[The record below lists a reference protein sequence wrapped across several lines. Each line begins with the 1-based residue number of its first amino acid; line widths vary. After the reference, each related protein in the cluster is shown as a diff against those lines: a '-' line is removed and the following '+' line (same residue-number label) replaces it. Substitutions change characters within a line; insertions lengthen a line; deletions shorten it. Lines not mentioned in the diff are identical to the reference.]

1 MHKLVHKKGSI
12 HVKLHFN
19 LNHVRLRNKML
30 IVYVFSVFLPIVLTN
45 VIFYNVTTNNVKNQR
60 MKDISRAVDQI
71 NNEFRSEV
79 EDAVTI
85 SSVFYTDYNLNE
97 ILETD
102 YKEPA
107 AYVEAYDT
115 YFRRIL
121 NSYTPVYTSI
131 QNIKIFVENPT
142 MLHSGGIG
150 FLSDEMK
157 QTDWYRLLQKKNSAY
172 PIFIRTQQEDFLK
185 SDGNAV
191 RNTFS
196 IIREMNYFESKNNW
210 KKYLKID
217 LKTSTIEQ
225 IFQNQNLQGNIYLVN
240 DKGQV
245 EFTTDP
251 AVDWRV
257 ESINF
262 DAMEFPTD
270 AIAFQANYSYVSY
283 LENWRIIGTISE
295 EEVLK
300 SVRQSREFVIVLA
313 FLNIF
318 IPTAIILWITRSL
331 NMRLVQ
337 ILRHMK
343 KVKNQHFDTI
353 KEGEYRD
360 EIGQLTSEFNRMTI
374 QVKSLIDDVY
384 IADIQTKTLELERR
398 KAQLNALQSQ
408 INPHFL
414 FNALETIRMRSLIK
428 DEAETAKIIH
438 NMAKI
443 FRTSLTWGKDR
454 VMVSEEVE
462 FINCFLEIQKYR
474 FEDRMVYEIDIDP
487 AAKGCMV
494 PKMMFL
500 PFVENASIH
509 GIEPLK
515 HGGLIQVKV
524 ERAEEELIFSI
535 TDNGI
540 GMDEE
545 KVQKLYRYLDSEEEL
560 GERIGVQ
567 NVIYRLKLIYGDRFQ
582 IVIQSSPGQGTF
594 IQVKVPVE

>member
-1 MHKLVHKKGSI
+1 MKLS
-12 HVKLHFN
+12 LS
-19 LNHVRLRNKML
+19 LNNVRLRNKLL
-30 IVYVFSVFLPIVLTN
+30 ILYIFSVFLPIVLTN
-45 VIFYNVTTNNVKNQR
+45 VIFYNVTTDNVRNQR
-60 MKDISRAVDQI
+60 MKDISRAVEQI

-102 YKEPA
+102 YQEPA

-121 NSYTPVYTSI
+121 NSYTPVYASI

-142 MLHSGGIG
+142 MLHSGGVG
-150 FLSDEMK
+150 YLSNEIK
-157 QTDWYRLLQKKNSAY
+157 QSEWYQLLKERNNSY
-172 PIFIRTQQEDFLK
+172 PIFIRTQQEDLYLK
-185 SDGNAV
+185 SDKSTN

-196 IIREMNYFESKNNW
+196 IIREMDYFESKNNW
-210 KKYLKID
+210 EKFLKID
-217 LKTSTIEQ
+217 LKTSTIDQ
-225 IFQNQNLQGNIYLVN
+225 IFRNQNLQGNIYLID

-245 EFTTDP
+245 EYTTDP
-251 AVDWRV
+251 EVDWIT
-257 ESINF
+257 ESVAF
-262 DAMEFPTD
+262 DELAFPKDSIEFPSTN
-270 AIAFQANYSYVSY
+270 AYVSY
-283 LENWRIIGTISE
+283 LENWRIVGTISE

-300 SVRQSREFVIVLA
+300 DVRQSREFVIVLA
-313 FLNIF
+313 CLNIF
-318 IPTAIILWITRSL
+318 IPTLIILWISRSL
-331 NMRLVQ
+331 HERLVR

-343 KVKNQHFDTI
+343 KVKNQNFDTI
-353 KEGEYRD
+353 KQGESLD

-428 DEAETAKIIH
+428 DEMETAKIIH

-454 VMVSEEVE
+454 VMVSEEIE
-462 FINCFLEIQKYR
+462 FILCFLEIQKYR
-474 FEDRMVYEIDIDP
+474 FEDRMNYHIHIDP
-487 AAKGCMV
+487 SAKDCMV

-509 GIEPLK
+509 GIEPLR
-515 HGGLIQVKV
+515 HGGSIHVQV
-524 ERAEEELIFSI
+524 ERDADTLIFSI
-535 TDNGI
+535 RDNGI
-540 GMDEE
+540 GMNEQ
-545 KVQKLYRYLDSEEEL
+545 KVKQFYGYLESDEEL

-582 IVIQSSPGQGTF
+582 LLIKSEPGQGTF
-594 IQVKVPVE
+594 IRVAVPVEM

>member
-1 MHKLVHKKGSI
+1 MKLQLS
-12 HVKLHFN
+12 
-19 LNHVRLRNKML
+19 LNHIRLPNKML
-30 IVYVFSVFLPIVLTN
+30 ILYVFSVFLPIVLTN

-60 MKDISRAVDQI
+60 MKDISLAVDQI

-102 YKEPA
+102 YKDPA
-107 AYVEAYDT
+107 AYVEAYDS

-150 FLSDEMK
+150 FLSNEMK
-157 QTDWYRLLQKKNSAY
+157 QTDWYKLLHEKKDSY
-172 PIFIRTQQEDFLK
+172 PIFIRTQQEDLYLRN
-185 SDGNAV
+185 DGSNA
-191 RNTFS
+191 RDTFS

-210 KKYLKID
+210 EKYLKID

-225 IFQNQNLQGNIYLVN
+225 IFQNQNLQGQIYLVN
-240 DKGQV
+240 DQGLIQY
-245 EFTTDP
+245 TTDP
-251 AVDWRV
+251 SVDWRR
-257 ESINF
+257 ESVAY
-262 DAMEFPTD
+262 DALESRADTL
-270 AIAFQANYSYVSY
+270 AFQANYSYVSY

-295 EEVLK
+295 EEVLR

-313 FLNIF
+313 FLNMF

-331 NMRLVQ
+331 NKRLVQ

-343 KVKNQHFDTI
+343 RVKNQQFDTI
-353 KEGEYRD
+353 KEEEYRD
-360 EIGQLTSEFNRMTI
+360 EIGQLTGEFNRMTI

-384 IADIQTKTLELERR
+384 IADIQTKSLELERR

-428 DEAETAKIIH
+428 EELETAKIIH

-454 VMVSEEVE
+454 VMVSEEVA
-462 FINCFLEIQKYR
+462 FISCFLEIQKYR
-474 FEDRMVYEIDIDP
+474 FEDRMEYEIDIAP
-487 AAKGCMV
+487 SAKDCMV

-515 HGGLIQVKV
+515 NGGLIVVKAM
-524 ERAEEELIFSI
+524 RDGDDLLFSI
-535 TDNGI
+535 QDNGI
-540 GMDEE
+540 GMDQD
-545 KVQKLYRYLDSEEEL
+545 KVRTFYGYLDSEEEL

-582 IVIQSSPGQGTF
+582 LLIQSKPGEGTF
-594 IQVKVPVE
+594 IQVKVPIE

>member
-1 MHKLVHKKGSI
+1 
-12 HVKLHFN
+12 
-19 LNHVRLRNKML
+19 ML
-30 IVYVFSVFLPIVLTN
+30 ILYILSVFLPIVLTN
-45 VIFYNVTTNNVKNQR
+45 VIFYNVTTENVKNQR
-60 MKDISRAVDQI
+60 MKDISRAVEQI

-85 SSVFYTDYNLNE
+85 SSVFYTDYNLNQ

-107 AYVEAYDT
+107 DYIEAYDT

-131 QNIKIFVENPT
+131 QSIKIYVENPT
-142 MLHSGGIG
+142 MLHSGGVG
-150 FLSDEMK
+150 YLSDEVK
-157 QTDWYRLLQKKNSAY
+157 QTDWFRLLKKRNNAY
-172 PIFIRTQQEDFLK
+172 PIFIRTQQEDLYLK
-185 SDGNAV
+185 SKENVMRD
-191 RNTFS
+191 TFS
-196 IIREMNYFESKNNW
+196 IIREMNYFESKNKW
-210 KKYLKID
+210 QKFLKID
-217 LKTSTIEQ
+217 LKTSTIDQ
-225 IFQNQNLQGNIYLVN
+225 VFQNQNLQGNIYLVN
-240 DKGQV
+240 DKGQI
-245 EFTTDP
+245 EYTTDP
-251 AVDWRV
+251 AVDWRRETV
-257 ESINF
+257 AYDSL
-262 DAMEFPTD
+262 EFPPD
-270 AIAFQANYSYVSY
+270 AIAFHAESSYVSY

-300 SVRQSREFVIVLA
+300 DVRQSREFVIVLA
-313 FLNIF
+313 CLNIV
-318 IPTAIILWITRSL
+318 IPTLIILWITRSL
-331 NMRLVQ
+331 HERLVR

-353 KEGEYRD
+353 KQAEFSD

-384 IADIQTKTLELERR
+384 IADIQTKSLELERR

-428 DEAETAKIIH
+428 DETETAKIIH

-462 FINCFLEIQKYR
+462 FIVCFLEIQKYR
-474 FEDRMVYEIDIDP
+474 FEDRMNYRIHIDP
-487 AAKGCMV
+487 SARDCMV

-509 GIEPLK
+509 GIEPLR
-515 HGGLIQVKV
+515 HGGKIEVQV
-524 ERAEEELIFSI
+524 ERDVDMLIFSI
-535 TDNGI
+535 SDNGI

-545 KVQKLYRYLDSEEEL
+545 KVKQFYGYLESDEEL

-582 IVIQSSPGQGTF
+582 LLIKSMPGQGTF
-594 IQVKVPVE
+594 IRVVVPVDHEANR

>member
-1 MHKLVHKKGSI
+1 
-12 HVKLHFN
+12 VKLRLS
-19 LNHVRLRNKML
+19 LNNVRLRNKML
-30 IVYVFSVFLPIVLTN
+30 ILYILSVFLPIVLTN
-45 VIFYNVTTNNVKNQR
+45 VIFYHVTTGNVKNQR
-60 MKDISRAVDQI
+60 MKDISRAVEQI

-85 SSVFYTDYNLNE
+85 SSVFYTDYNLNQ

-107 AYVEAYDT
+107 DYIEAYDT

-131 QNIKIFVENPT
+131 QSIKIFVENPT
-142 MLHSGGIG
+142 MLHSGGVG
-150 FLSDEMK
+150 YLSDEVK
-157 QTDWYRLLQKKNSAY
+157 QTDWFRLLKKRNNAY
-172 PIFIRTQQEDFLK
+172 PIFIRTQQEDLYLK
-185 SDGNAV
+185 SEENVIRD
-191 RNTFS
+191 TFS
-196 IIREMNYFESKNNW
+196 IIREMNYFESKNKW
-210 KKYLKID
+210 HKFLKID
-217 LKTSTIEQ
+217 LKTSAIDQ
-225 IFQNQNLQGNIYLVN
+225 VFQNQNLQGNIYLVN
-240 DKGQV
+240 DKGQI
-245 EFTTDP
+245 EYTTDP
-251 AVDWRV
+251 AVDWRRETV
-257 ESINF
+257 AYDSL
-262 DAMEFPTD
+262 EFPPD
-270 AIAFQANYSYVSY
+270 AITFHAENSYVSY

-300 SVRQSREFVIVLA
+300 DVRKSREFVIVLA
-313 FLNIF
+313 CLNII
-318 IPTAIILWITRSL
+318 IPTLIILWITRSL
-331 NMRLVQ
+331 HERLVR

-353 KEGEYRD
+353 KQGEFLD

-384 IADIQTKTLELERR
+384 IADIQTKSLELERR

-428 DEAETAKIIH
+428 DETETAKIIH

-454 VMVSEEVE
+454 VMVREEVE
-462 FINCFLEIQKYR
+462 FIVCFLEIQKYR
-474 FEDRMVYEIDIDP
+474 FEDRMNYRIHIDP
-487 AAKGCMV
+487 SARDCMV

-509 GIEPLK
+509 GIEPLR
-515 HGGLIQVKV
+515 HGGKIEVQV
-524 ERAEEELIFSI
+524 ERDEDMLIFSI
-535 TDNGI
+535 SDNGI

-545 KVQKLYRYLDSEEEL
+545 KVKQFYGYLESDEEL

-582 IVIQSSPGQGTF
+582 LLIKSMPGQGTF
-594 IQVKVPVE
+594 IRVVVPVDPEANR

>member
-1 MHKLVHKKGSI
+1 MR
-12 HVKLHFN
+12 VKLHLN
-19 LNHVRLRNKML
+19 LNNVRLRNKML
-30 IVYVFSVFLPIVLTN
+30 VLYIFSVFLPIVLTN
-45 VIFYNVTTNNVKNQR
+45 VIFYNVTTVNVKNQR
-60 MKDISRAVDQI
+60 MKDFSRAVDQI

-85 SSVFYTDYNLNE
+85 SSVFYTDYNLNQ

-102 YKEPA
+102 YQEPA
-107 AYVEAYDT
+107 EYIEAYDT

-131 QNIKIFVENPT
+131 QNIKIYVENPT

-150 FLSDEMK
+150 FLSDEIK
-157 QTDWYRLLQKKNSAY
+157 QTDWYRLLQEKHNTY
-172 PIFIRTQQEDFLK
+172 PIFIRTQQEDLYLK
-185 SDGNAV
+185 SEENV
-191 RNTFS
+191 SRNTFS
-196 IIREMNYFESKNNW
+196 IIREMNYYESKKQW
-210 KKYLKID
+210 KKFLKID

-225 IFQNQNLQGNIYLVN
+225 IFRNQNLQGSIYLVN
-240 DKGQV
+240 DKGEI

-251 AVDWRV
+251 AVDWRKD
-257 ESINF
+257 SIRY
-262 DAMEFPTD
+262 DSLEFPSD
-270 AIAFQANYSYVSY
+270 AIAFQAEYNYVSY
-283 LENWRIIGTISE
+283 MDNWRIIASISE

-300 SVRQSREFVIVLA
+300 EVRQSREFVFVLA
-313 FLNIF
+313 CLNIF
-318 IPTAIILWITRSL
+318 IPTLIILWITRSL
-331 NMRLVQ
+331 NVRLVE
-337 ILRHMK
+337 ILKHMK

-353 KEGEYRD
+353 KQEEYSD
-360 EIGQLTSEFNRMTI
+360 EIGQLTSEFNRMTV

-384 IADIQTKTLELERR
+384 IADIQTKSLELERR

-428 DEAETAKIIH
+428 DETETAKIIQ

-443 FRTSLTWGKDR
+443 FRNSLTWGKDR

-462 FINCFLEIQKYR
+462 FIVCFLEIQKYR
-474 FEDRMVYEIDIDP
+474 FEDRMEYHIHIDP
-487 AAKGCMV
+487 SAKQCMM

-509 GIEPLK
+509 GIEPLRN
-515 HGGLIQVKV
+515 GGKIEVRV
-524 ERAEEELIFSI
+524 EREEDELIFSI
-535 TDNGI
+535 RDNGI

-545 KVQKLYRYLDSEEEL
+545 KVKQFYGYLESEEEI

-567 NVIYRLKLIYGDRFQ
+567 NVIYRLKLIYGGRFQ
-582 IVIQSSPGQGTF
+582 LLIESMPGEGTF
-594 IQVKVPVE
+594 IRVRVPVE